1 MRDTLSS
8 FLFACPAHHTQHIA
22 HTLFVSHEVV
32 TGKLFISGGKGIIG
46 YRVALRLLNAGSP
59 SVRVG
64 LRHPEDECAKELS
77 EKGAEIAEFEWSDE
91 ATYAPALEGVKI
103 VFCVTPVHR
112 KLGRE
117 ISCIP
122 CCMRTGR
129 SEVFREGDVDKL
141 CCFCFVN
148 PDISDAN
155 ICSCSPPNRSRSTMR
170 GSRQSHS
177 RKFIWSS
184 STPNVTSSLLIRP
197 SPTQSFRHHISCP
210 IRW

>member
-103 VFCVTPVHR
+103 VFCVTPYIENWAEKFPAFLAACEQAGV
-112 KLGRE
+112 KY
-117 ISCIP
+117 
-122 CCMRTGR
+122 
-129 SEVFREGDVDKL
+129 
-141 CCFCFVN
+141 FVKV
-148 PDISDAN
+148 
-155 ICSCSPPNRSRSTMR
+155 M
-170 GSRQSHS
+170 
-177 RKFIWSS
+177 
-184 STPNVTSSLLIRP
+184 
-197 SPTQSFRHHISCP
+197 
-210 IRW
+210 